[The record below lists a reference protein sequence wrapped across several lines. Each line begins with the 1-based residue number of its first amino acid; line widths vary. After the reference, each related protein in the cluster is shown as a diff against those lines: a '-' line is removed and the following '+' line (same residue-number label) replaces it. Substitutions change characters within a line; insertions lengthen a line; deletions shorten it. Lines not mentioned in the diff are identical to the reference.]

1 MLLQAIISVSLET
14 LKDFCIHS
22 LHLVITLWVSNRRI
36 ADFYAKIFAVLLK
49 CATDELGPIVSDD
62 PV

>member
-14 LKDFCIHS
+14 LKDFCIRS
-22 LHLVITLWVSNRRI
+22 LHLAITLWVSNRRI
-36 ADFYAKIFAVLLK
+36 ADFYVKIFTVLLK